1 MKLREGIKDLVRLDD
16 NMKLND
22 IWCEKYR
29 PQTIDEVVL
38 SENAKSQLNNIA
50 ASKTIPHLLLQGPA
64 GIGKT
69 SIAKIIVNDILKC
82 QYIYINAS
90 DESGIDTV
98 RTKIVGF
105 SKTKSIDGNI
115 KVVILDEADG
125 ISGEG
130 QRALRNVMEEY
141 SQYTR
146 FILTANFKH
155 RIIEPLQSRT
165 QEIDID
171 PPLKDVA
178 KKCFEILKKENITV
192 SEESKIKF
200 VDLIRKY
207 YPDIRK
213 TINVLQ
219 KFSATGELKI
229 ASTENIDYIANE
241 VYSRLKHPLELRKF
255 VIEHEIDFQND
266 YQSLLKALLDVI
278 YKSGLKDNTKQDC
291 ILIVSEHLYRC
302 AFCVDQE
309 INFTAC
315 CIQLGKRIKD

>member
-1 MKLREGIKDLVRLDD
+1 MVKKGLALRED

-38 SENAKSQLNNIA
+38 CESARSQLNSIA
-50 ASKTIPHLLLQGPA
+50 DNKSIPHLLLQGPA

-69 SIAKIIVNDILKC
+69 STAKIIVNDILKC

-165 QEIDID
+165 QEINID

-178 KKCFEILKKENITV
+178 RKCFEILKKENITV
-192 SEESKIKF
+192 SEESKVKF
-200 VDLIRKY
+200 VDLIRRY

-219 KFSATGELKI
+219 KFSASGELKI
-229 ASTENIDYIANE
+229 ASTENIDHVANE
-241 VYSRLKHPLELRKF
+241 VYSRLNHPLELRKF

-278 YKSGLKDNTKQDC
+278 YKSNLRDSTKQDC

-315 CIQLGKRIKD
+315 CIQLGKSIN

>member
-1 MKLREGIKDLVRLDD
+1 
-16 NMKLND
+16 MKLND

-29 PQTIDEVVL
+29 PQTINEVVL
-38 SENAKSQLNNIA
+38 CDNARDQLNYIA
-50 ASKTIPHLLLQGPA
+50 ETKTIPHLLLQGSA

-69 SIAKIIVNDILKC
+69 TVAKIIVNDILKC

-155 RIIEPLQSRT
+155 RIIEPLQSRV

-178 KKCFEILKKENITV
+178 KRCFEILKKENIKV
-192 SEESKIKF
+192 SDEVKVQF

-219 KFSATGELKI
+219 KFSASGELKI
-229 ASTENIDYIANE
+229 ASTENIDQVASE
-241 VYSRLKHPLELRKF
+241 VFSRLSHPLELRKF
-255 VIEHEIDFQND
+255 VIDHEIDFQND
-266 YQSLLKALLDVI
+266 YQALLKALLEIV
-278 YKSGLKDNTKQDC
+278 YKKTTIRDIVKQEC

-302 AFCVDQE
+302 SFCVDQE

-315 CIQLGKRIKD
+315 CIQLSKVLS

>member
-1 MKLREGIKDLVRLDD
+1 
-16 NMKLND
+16 MKLND

-29 PQTIDEVVL
+29 PQNLDEAVL
-38 SENAKSQLNNIA
+38 DEATRKFLESIVTAKS
-50 ASKTIPHLLLQGPA
+50 IPHLLFHGPA
-64 GIGKT
+64 GVGKT
-69 SIAKIIVNDILKC
+69 SVAKVIVNDILKC

-90 DESGIDTV
+90 DENGIDTV
-98 RTKIVGF
+98 RNKIVGF
-105 SKTKSIDGNI
+105 AKTKSIDGNI
-115 KVVILDEADG
+115 KVVILDESDG
-125 ISGEG
+125 ISGDG
-130 QRALRNVMEEY
+130 QRALRNVMEEF

-155 RIIEPLQSRT
+155 RIIEPLQSRV
-165 QEIDID
+165 QEVTIN

-178 KKCFEILKKENITV
+178 KKCFEILKKEEV
-192 SEESKIKF
+192 SVSDSEKVKF

-219 KFSATGELKI
+219 KFSASGELKI
-229 ASTENIDYIANE
+229 ISNENIDHIASE
-241 VYSRLKHPLELRKF
+241 VYSLLQHPLDLRKY

-266 YQSLLKALLDVI
+266 YQMLLKALLETI
-278 YKSGLKDNTKQDC
+278 YKSSLKDSIKQES

-302 AFCVDQE
+302 VFCVDQE

-315 CIQLGKRIKD
+315 CIQLKKAIF

>member
-1 MKLREGIKDLVRLDD
+1 
-16 NMKLND
+16 MKLND

-29 PQTIDEVVL
+29 PKTLDETVL
-38 SENAKSQLNNIA
+38 GENARSQLNGIVS
-50 ASKTIPHLLLQGPA
+50 SKTIPHLLLEGPA

-69 SIAKIIVNDILKC
+69 SIAKIIVSDILKC

-98 RTKIVGF
+98 RTKIIGF
-105 SKTKSIDGNI
+105 AKTKSIDGNI

-125 ISGEG
+125 ISADG

-155 RIIEPLQSRT
+155 RIIEPLQSRV

-192 SEESKIKF
+192 SEEERIKF

-213 TINVLQ
+213 TINILQ
-219 KFSATGELKI
+219 KFSSSGSLKI
-229 ASTENIDYIANE
+229 ISTENIDHIANE
-241 VYSRLKHPLELRKF
+241 VYARISKPLDLRKY
-255 VIEHEIDFQND
+255 IIDHEIDFQND
-266 YQSLLKALLDVI
+266 YQALLKALLEVI
-278 YKSGLKDNTKQDC
+278 YRCDLNDKIKQDC
-291 ILIVSEHLYRC
+291 ILIISEHLYRC

-309 INFTAC
+309 INFSAC
-315 CIQLGKRIKD
+315 CIQLNKAIY

>member
-1 MKLREGIKDLVRLDD
+1 MKI
-16 NMKLND
+16 ND

-29 PQTIDEVVL
+29 PRNLEEAVIGESARNQLNAITA
-38 SENAKSQLNNIA
+38 AKS
-50 ASKTIPHLLLQGPA
+50 IPHILLQGPP

-105 SKTKSIDGNI
+105 AKTKSLDGNI
-115 KVVILDEADG
+115 KVVILDESDG
-125 ISGEG
+125 ISGDG

-155 RIIEPLQSRT
+155 RIIEPLQSRV

-178 KKCFEILKKENITV
+178 KKCFDILKKENISV
-192 SEESKIKF
+192 SDSERVKF

-207 YPDIRK
+207 FPDIRK

-219 KFSATGELKI
+219 KFSASGELKI
-229 ASTENIDYIANE
+229 ASTENIDHIANE
-241 VYSRLKHPLELRKF
+241 TYSRLATPLELRKF
-255 VIEHEIDFQND
+255 VIDHEIDFQND
-266 YQSLLKALLDVI
+266 YQALLKALLEVI
-278 YKSGLKDNTKQDC
+278 YKSALKDQVKQES

-302 AFCVDQE
+302 SFCVDQE

-315 CIQLGKRIKD
+315 CIQLGKVIF